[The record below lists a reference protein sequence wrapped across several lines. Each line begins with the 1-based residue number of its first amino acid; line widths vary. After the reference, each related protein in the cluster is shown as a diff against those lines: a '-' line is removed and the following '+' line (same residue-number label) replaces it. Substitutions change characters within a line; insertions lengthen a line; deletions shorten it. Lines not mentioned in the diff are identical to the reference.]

1 MKTEIYSY
9 VYSNFSIDATEA
21 EGLGKYVNDSTQS
34 NSNAKM
40 KLIMVNGEPT
50 LCLFACIE
58 GIKVG
63 TELRWKC

>member
-21 EGLGKYVNDSTQS
+21 EELGQYVNDSTQS

-58 GIKVG
+58 AIKAG
-63 TELRWKC
+63 TELR